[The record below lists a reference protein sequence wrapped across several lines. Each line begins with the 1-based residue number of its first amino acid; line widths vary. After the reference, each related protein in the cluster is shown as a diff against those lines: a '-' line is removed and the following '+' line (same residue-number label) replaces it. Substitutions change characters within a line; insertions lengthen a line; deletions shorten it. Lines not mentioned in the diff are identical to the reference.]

1 MRRKGEDRRKKY
13 TWNKTM
19 WFGVDAISDYDWV
32 VAVQMRCL
40 DDKQPLNK
48 YIHVN
53 YLRLW
58 ILPID
63 IYSRG
68 PKKLVLVFLAL
79 VLNSFLLFLTPP
91 SKRGALSSDSVRLD
105 FVTDGITN
113 SSELRCPSLK
123 LNKSL
128 RGFLGRVSFGLDSSR
143 L

>member
-13 TWNKTM
+13 TCTWNKTM

-48 YIHVN
+48 Y
-53 YLRLW
+53 